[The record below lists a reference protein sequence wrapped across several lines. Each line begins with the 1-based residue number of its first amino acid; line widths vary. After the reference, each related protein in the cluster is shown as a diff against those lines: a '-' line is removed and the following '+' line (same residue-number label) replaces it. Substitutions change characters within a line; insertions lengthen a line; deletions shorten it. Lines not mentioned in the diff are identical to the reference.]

1 MSKEHITPEVG
12 DVWQYRYG
20 LDKVHIL
27 SILSDRIRCVLLI
40 DKRFVQQREYLTERF
55 LEDYRYLGKSK
66 ANIDDLFKTENEE

>member
-1 MSKEHITPEVG
+1 MSKEPQAG

-40 DKRFVQQREYLTERF
+40 DKRFVQQREYLTEPF

-66 ANIDDLFKTENEE
+66 ATIDDLFKTENEE